1 MNDFLG
7 LFADA
12 RYNGKVLFL
21 NESSHVMTTSRDK
34 ILNKLRAAK
43 QPFPDA
49 PPRPKNY
56 LPVTQMVDF
65 SPEALLERFVEEIV
79 LLKGEAFPVEGEEA
93 ACRKTLELLQA
104 HQADH
109 VLAWDFQ
116 YIPVKGLDNA
126 IRDLGITLTQ
136 PDIQDE
142 FRTETLH
149 HLEGA
154 QVGLTG
160 ADFAIAATGT
170 LIVSTGVGKARIPT
184 VLPPAH
190 IAIIRQSQILP
201 RLENWVAYQRE
212 HDLPVIRDTANI
224 CFITGPSR
232 TGDIEKQ
239 LVLGMHG
246 PGEVQVIIIK

>member
-1 MNDFLG
+1 
-7 LFADA
+7 
-12 RYNGKVLFL
+12 
-21 NESSHVMTTSRDK
+21 MTTSRDK
-34 ILNKLRAAK
+34 ILNKLRAAR

-49 PPRPKNY
+49 PPRPKTY
-56 LPVTQMVDF
+56 LPVTQVDNLT
-65 SPEALLERFVEEIV
+65 PDALLQRFMDEIV
-79 LLKGEAFPVEGEEA
+79 LLKGEAFAVEGEEA

-104 HQADH
+104 HQATN
-109 VLAWDFQ
+109 VLTWDFQ
-116 YIPVKGLDNA
+116 YIPVAGLDKA
-126 IRDLGITLTQ
+126 IQRLDITITQ

-142 FRTETLH
+142 FRAETLQY
-149 HLEGA
+149 LEAA
-154 QVGLTG
+154 QVGITG
-160 ADFAIAATGT
+160 ADFAVAATGT

-190 IAIIRQSQILP
+190 IAIIRQNQILP
-201 RLENWVAYQRE
+201 RLENWIAYQRE
-212 HDLPVIRDTANI
+212 HGLPAVRDTSNI